1 MPLSRRTGH
10 RFQASIWPG
19 FVDAMT
25 GLLLV
30 LMFVLTIFTVVQFVL
45 RETITGQED
54 QLNTLT
60 TEVLALAQ
68 ALGLEQGRA
77 IDLETKVGDLSG
89 ALNSAQAEASQAA
102 ALIAALQTERAVQDQ
117 ALSAA
122 TAQIVSFEEQVAGL
136 LAQRN
141 TTQGTIADLQ
151 QQQVA
156 LEVERTELLSREQA
170 LQTALASSRSEMDAQ
185 TEVARLAAIK
195 REALEALIAD
205 LRRDA
210 SAKESAQ
217 VAVAERAALAEQALS
232 EQEAGRLAEA
242 AAADMLRKRLQ
253 NADAEL
259 TAMTLVLEKQRQE
272 AEDTLTLLAAAD
284 EVKEDLELQIA
295 AALLAKDTAQV
306 EIGLLETALDGSR
319 QDLQQADDDRA
330 LVAVQLEVT
339 QDQLAMT
346 QDQLQVV
353 QKDLDGATDA
363 LNQTRAAVDT
373 RAAQMSAIEQ
383 ALAATLLELEAA
395 QIVSV
400 VDLQQIERER
410 LDLLDINTV
419 LEQEITIQNN
429 SIATQ
434 DDLLVA
440 LQQQL
445 DQAALDLQ
453 QNVETANANREKIVF
468 EISQLQI
475 DLSALRSAVDAKDQ
489 ALASLNLAG
498 EQDRA
503 ARAENYADLEKAF
516 QTLKSENDAQVQRV
530 KTLTADAEEAR
541 SKALM
546 RVDDL
551 QAAQAALLKA
561 QTEARGQADL
571 LAALSTE
578 SDQYKTALLQATKT
592 IADLRRELA
601 KSKATAAQAQNA
613 LEQDAEG
620 LKKRLAAAL
629 AEKVVDVADQKDVRA
644 TLAAALAA
652 RLAAEREAAVQM
664 TAAETRATL
673 LSEANKTLSKEKAIS
688 AEARREMAVLNQQ
701 VAALRSQLQNLQGLL
716 DEAMAKDI
724 AEDVQLQ
731 NLGSKL
737 NSALARVA
745 QEERKRRKLEEAER
759 RRLEREALVLQAK
772 ANTATD
778 KALDLERY
786 RSEFFGRLRN
796 LLGQQKGVRIVG
808 DRFVF
813 GSEVLFSSGNARLSN
828 AGRAEVAKVAET
840 LKAVADRIPEEI
852 NWVLRVDGHTDD
864 APVVA
869 DAQFEDNW
877 ELSTERAL
885 SVVRY
890 LANELN
896 IPPNRLS
903 ANGFGSYQPLNPD
916 KTPAA
921 RAQNRRIELKLT
933 EK

>member
-295 AALLAKDTAQV
+295 AALLAKDAAQV

-383 ALAATLLELEAA
+383 ALAAALLELEAA

-419 LEQEITIQNN
+419 LEQEITIQND

-453 QNVETANANREKIVF
+453 QNVETANANREKMVV

-724 AEDVQLQ
+724 AEDVQLK

-896 IPPNRLS
+896 IPPNRLA
-903 ANGFGSYQPLNPD
+903 ANGFGSHQPLNPD

>member
-1 MPLSRRTGH
+1 MPLSRRTGQ

-89 ALNSAQAEASQAA
+89 ALNSAQAEASEAA

-122 TAQIVSFEEQVAGL
+122 TAQIVTFEEQVAGL

-156 LEVERTELLSREQA
+156 LEVERTELLSREEA

-272 AEDTLTLLAAAD
+272 AEDTLTLLAAAA

-295 AALLAKDTAQV
+295 AALLAKDAAQV

-373 RAAQMSAIEQ
+373 RAAQMSGIEQ
-383 ALAATLLELEAA
+383 ALAAALLELEAA

-400 VDLQQIERER
+400 VNLQQIERER
-410 LDLLDINTV
+410 LDFLDRNTV
-419 LEQEITIQNN
+419 LEQEITIQND

-453 QNVETANANREKIVF
+453 QNVETANANREKMVS

-530 KTLTADAEEAR
+530 KTLTTEVEVAR
-541 SKALM
+541 GKAL
-546 RVDDL
+546 VLIDDL
-551 QAAQAALLKA
+551 ETARAALQKA
-561 QTEARGQADL
+561 QTEARGQSV
-571 LAALSTE
+571 ALIVLETE
-578 SDQYKTALLQATKT
+578 SDHYKTALFQATKA

-601 KSKATAAQAQNA
+601 KSKATAAQVQNA

-629 AEKVVDVADQKDVRA
+629 AKKVAADADEQDVRA
-644 TLAAALAA
+644 TFAAALAA
-652 RLAAEREAAVQM
+652 KLAAEREATAQM
-664 TAAETRATL
+664 NEAETRAVL

-688 AEARREMAVLNQQ
+688 AKARREMAVLNLQ
-701 VAALRSQLQNLQGLL
+701 VANLRSELQNLQGLL
-716 DEAMAKDI
+716 DDSMAKDI

-731 NLGSKL
+731 NLGSQL

-759 RRLEREALVLQAK
+759 RRLEREALVLQDK

-786 RSEFFGRLRN
+786 RSEFFGRLRD
-796 LLGQQKGVRIVG
+796 LLGQQEGVRIVG

-813 GSEVLFSSGNARLSN
+813 GSEVLFSSGNASLSN
-828 AGRAEVAKVAET
+828 AGRAEVTKVAQT
-840 LKAVADRIPEEI
+840 LKGVVGSIPAEI

-864 APVVA
+864 AQVIA
-869 DAQFEDNW
+869 NAQFEDNW

-896 IPPNRLS
+896 IPPNRLA

-916 KTPAA
+916 KTSAA

>member
-141 TTQGTIADLQ
+141 ATQGTIADLQ

-295 AALLAKDTAQV
+295 AALLAKDAAQV

-383 ALAATLLELEAA
+383 ALAAALLELEAA

-410 LDLLDINTV
+410 LDFLDRNTV
-419 LEQEITIQNN
+419 LEQEITIQND

-453 QNVETANANREKIVF
+453 QNVETANANREKMVA

-530 KTLTADAEEAR
+530 KALTADAEEAR

-551 QAAQAALLKA
+551 QAAQAALQKA

-673 LSEANKTLSKEKAIS
+673 LSEANKTLSEEKAIS

-724 AEDVQLQ
+724 AENVQLQ

>member
-1 MPLSRRTGH
+1 M
-10 RFQASIWPG
+10 
-19 FVDAMT
+19 
-25 GLLLV
+25 
-30 LMFVLTIFTVVQFVL
+30 
-45 RETITGQED
+45 
-54 QLNTLT
+54 
-60 TEVLALAQ
+60 
-68 ALGLEQGRA
+68 
-77 IDLETKVGDLSG
+77 
-89 ALNSAQAEASQAA
+89 
-102 ALIAALQTERAVQDQ
+102 
-117 ALSAA
+117 
-122 TAQIVSFEEQVAGL
+122 
-136 LAQRN
+136 
-141 TTQGTIADLQ
+141 
-151 QQQVA
+151 
-156 LEVERTELLSREQA
+156 
-170 LQTALASSRSEMDAQ
+170 
-185 TEVARLAAIK
+185 
-195 REALEALIAD
+195 
-205 LRRDA
+205 
-210 SAKESAQ
+210 
-217 VAVAERAALAEQALS
+217 
-232 EQEAGRLAEA
+232 
-242 AAADMLRKRLQ
+242 
-253 NADAEL
+253 
-259 TAMTLVLEKQRQE
+259 
-272 AEDTLTLLAAAD
+272 
-284 EVKEDLELQIA
+284 
-295 AALLAKDTAQV
+295 
-306 EIGLLETALDGSR
+306 
-319 QDLQQADDDRA
+319 
-330 LVAVQLEVT
+330 
-339 QDQLAMT
+339 
-346 QDQLQVV
+346 
-353 QKDLDGATDA
+353 
-363 LNQTRAAVDT
+363 
-373 RAAQMSAIEQ
+373 
-383 ALAATLLELEAA
+383 
-395 QIVSV
+395 
-400 VDLQQIERER
+400 
-410 LDLLDINTV
+410 
-419 LEQEITIQNN
+419 EQEITIQND

-453 QNVETANANREKIVF
+453 QNVQKANANSEKMVA

-489 ALASLNLAG
+489 ALVSLNLAG
-498 EQDRA
+498 EEDRA
-503 ARAENYADLEKAF
+503 ARVEKYADLEKAF
-516 QTLKSENDAQVQRV
+516 QTLKSENDAQVKRV
-530 KTLTADAEEAR
+530 KTLTAGAEEAR
-541 SKALM
+541 SKALIW
-546 RVDDL
+546 VDDL
-551 QAAQAALLKA
+551 QAAQAALQKA
-561 QTEARGQADL
+561 QTEARGQADF

-578 SDQYKTALLQATKT
+578 SDQYKEALLQATKA

-620 LKKRLAAAL
+620 LEKRLAAAL
-629 AEKVVDVADQKDVRA
+629 AEKVVDGADQKDVRA
-644 TLAAALAA
+644 TLAEALAA
-652 RLAAEREAAVQM
+652 KLAAEREAAVQM

-688 AEARREMAVLNQQ
+688 VEARREMAVLNQQ

-786 RSEFFGRLRN
+786 RSEFFGRLRD

-813 GSEVLFSSGNARLSN
+813 GSEVLFSSGNALLSN

-840 LKAVADRIPEEI
+840 LKAVSNRIPEEI

-896 IPPNRLS
+896 IPPNRLA
-903 ANGFGSYQPLNPD
+903 ANGFGSHQPLNPD